1 VKALHDTEKR
11 MILKRNWTQKEIFL
25 DDKKMSNTKETSAMM
40 YGFLL
45 LILADIV
52 FIIFAETIFDVEDQ
66 ILYGIFMLILLFSVW
81 RIIKLRTFSLEA
93 SQHVLSVKYHH
104 PLTRSKKPVLEVPLQ
119 KVLSFNIEKGMMDND
134 LVISIKTRKGI
145 RSFSYNMG
153 AIPEKNIEKLNYI
166 SEFIHSSRME
176 AENQK

>member
-1 VKALHDTEKR
+1 
-11 MILKRNWTQKEIFL
+11 
-25 DDKKMSNTKETSAMM
+25 MSNTKETSAMM

-52 FIIFAETIFDVEDQ
+52 FIIFAETIFEEDQ

-81 RIIKLRTFSLEA
+81 RIIKLRSFSLEA

-119 KVLSFNIEKGMMDND
+119 KVLSFNIEKGMIDND
-134 LVISIKTRKGI
+134 LVISIKTRRGI
-145 RSFSYNMG
+145 RSFSYSMG
-153 AIPEKNIEKLNYI
+153 AIAEKNIKKLNYI
-166 SEFIHSSRME
+166 SEFIHNSRME